1 MDLKIS
7 KLEVPRVAAV
17 HGGDED
23 GVASF
28 LGQATVFVT
37 TLLKMCGCDPAN
49 VDDEAY
55 KQAVIITAEMQAEIM
70 FNTVKAIQ
78 TQSGPELVR
87 KLGEETDAEAN

>member
-7 KLEVPRVAAV
+7 KLEVPRVAAI
-17 HGGDED
+17 HGGDD
-23 GVASF
+23 NGVASF

-37 TLLKMCGCDPAN
+37 TLLKTCGVDPGE
-49 VDDEAY
+49 VDEEAY
-55 KQAVIITAEMQAEIM
+55 KQAVIMTAEMQAEIM

-87 KLGEETDAEAN
+87 KLGEEDDAEAN